1 MARLERHEGVRIR
14 ATEVDLEADLGLP
27 AGATGVV
34 ILGTSAT
41 ASEPAGEP
49 IVETLEEA
57 GLGVLQLSLLSD
69 RELHEEGVTGELGM
83 NFELIARRILAA
95 RNWLRESGVPG
106 LPAGYLA
113 SGTAVSAALVAAS
126 QEPEDVQAVVA
137 RDGLPELS
145 RDRLGSVTA
154 PTLLLVSSDDPLVKL
169 LNESAFDE
177 LPGEKEL
184 RLVPARPVG
193 SGEPGTADE
202 VAALTRDWFLRFLAP
217 VE

>member
-1 MARLERHEGVRIR
+1 MASLERHQGVRIR

-34 ILGTSAT
+34 IIGTSAA
-41 ASEPAGEP
+41 ASEPVTEP

-95 RNWLRESGVPG
+95 RQWLRESGAPE
-106 LPAGYLA
+106 LPAGYFA
-113 SGTAVSAALVAAS
+113 SGTAVSAALIAAS
-126 QEPEDVQAVVA
+126 EEPEGVQAVVA
-137 RDGLPELS
+137 QDGLPELTG
-145 RDRLGSVTA
+145 DRLGSVTA

-169 LNESAFDE
+169 LNESAFGE

-184 RLVPARPVG
+184 RLVPPRPVAG
-193 SGEPGTADE
+193 GEPGSADE
-202 VAALTRDWFLRFLAP
+202 VAARTRDWFLRFLAP
-217 VE
+217 IE